1 LPSEVDVH
9 AASITSPNDAS
20 PIGAAEF
27 AALMARFEPFE
38 TRPRLAVAVSGG
50 ADSMA
55 LVLLARDWVAARGGG
70 LTALTVDHRL
80 RQAAAAEATQVGR
93 WLAERGIA
101 HGILVREDGDRAGGV
116 QAAARQARYRLLEGW
131 CRQAGVLHLLLGH
144 HREDQAE
151 TLLLRL
157 ARGSGLDGLAGM
169 ASLAEHAVCRLLR
182 PLLGIPRARLTT
194 TLQAAGQGW
203 IDDPSNRDAAY
214 ARVRIRDA
222 AAALGDVGLGAERL
236 AATAARLGRARA
248 ALEHG
253 VSALLARAAMVHPAG
268 FVRLDPA
275 PLLAAAEETGL
286 RALASVLA
294 MVGGEAYPP
303 RLERLER
310 LYGELAAGL
319 PGGGRTLAGCRIL
332 LRRGGILV
340 CREPAAM
347 ARPVVAPPGTTVA
360 WDNRFRLFLPPD
372 APSGL
377 VLGALGE
384 GAEMGPLA
392 LPAAVRAGLPALGD
406 EKSVVCV
413 PALGYVRGG
422 VAASW
427 LRSTTLLFRPTRPLS
442 GAGFTVV

>member
-1 LPSEVDVH
+1 MSQP
-9 AASITSPNDAS
+9 T

-27 AALMARFEPFE
+27 AALMAGFEPFE

-55 LVLLARDWVAARGGG
+55 LALLARDWAEARGGD

-80 RQAAAAEATQVGR
+80 REAAAAEAAQVGQ

-101 HGILVREDGDRAGGV
+101 HRILVREDGHGPGGV
-116 QAAARQARYRLLEGW
+116 QAAAREARYRLLEGW
-131 CRQAGVLHLLLGH
+131 CRKAGVLHLLVGH

-169 ASLAEHAVCRLLR
+169 AALAEHAACRVLR
-182 PLLGIPRARLTT
+182 PLLGVARARLTT
-194 TLQAAGQGW
+194 TVQAAGQRW
-203 IDDPSNRDAAY
+203 IDDPSNRDTAY
-214 ARVRIRDA
+214 ARVRIRQA
-222 AAALGDVGLGAERL
+222 EARLAEIGLGAEGL
-236 AATAARLGRARA
+236 AATATRLGRARA
-248 ALEHG
+248 ALERSVG
-253 VSALLARAAMVHPAG
+253 ALLARTAMIHPAG
-268 FVRLDPA
+268 FVRLDPPA
-275 PLLAAAEETGL
+275 LLAAAEETGL
-286 RALASVLA
+286 RALAAVLA

-310 LYGELAAGL
+310 LHGELVQSL
-319 PGGGRTLAGCRIL
+319 PGGGRTLGGCRIL
-332 LRRGGILV
+332 MRRGAILI

-347 ARPVVAPPGTTVA
+347 APAVAAPPGATVA

-377 VLGALGE
+377 VLGALG
-384 GAEMGPLA
+384 GVAVPGNPP

-427 LRSTTLLFRPTRPLS
+427 LRSTTLIFRPTRPLS

>member
-1 LPSEVDVH
+1 VDAVSASAMSEPTPV
-9 AASITSPNDAS
+9 A
-20 PIGAAEF
+20 AAEF
-27 AALMARFEPFE
+27 ARLMAPFEPFE
-38 TRPRLAVAVSGG
+38 ARPRLAVAVSGG

-55 LVLLARDWVAARGGG
+55 LALLAQRWAEARGGE

-80 RQAAAAEATQVGR
+80 REAAAGEAAQVGR
-93 WLAERGIA
+93 WLGQRGIT
-101 HGILVREDGDRAGGV
+101 HRILVREDGHPRGGV
-116 QAAARQARYRLLEGW
+116 QAAARDARYRLLESW
-131 CRQAGVLHLLLGH
+131 CREAGVLHLLVGH

-169 ASLAEHAVCRLLR
+169 AALAEHAACRLLR
-182 PLLGIPRARLTT
+182 PLLGTPRARMMT

-203 IDDPSNRDAAY
+203 IDDPSNRDTAH
-214 ARVRIRDA
+214 ARVRLRQAEARLAEI
-222 AAALGDVGLGAERL
+222 GLGAERL
-236 AATAARLGRARA
+236 AAAASRLGRARA
-248 ALEHG
+248 ALERSVG
-253 VSALLARAAMVHPAG
+253 ALLARAATIHPAG
-268 FVRLDPA
+268 FVRLDPD

-286 RALASVLA
+286 RALAAVLA

-310 LYGELAAGL
+310 LYGELVQSL
-319 PGGGRTLAGCRIL
+319 PGGGRTLGGCRIL
-332 LRRGGILV
+332 MRRGAILI

-347 ARPVVAPPGTTVA
+347 APPVAAPPGATVA

-372 APSGL
+372 AAPGL
-377 VLGALGE
+377 VLGALGRVAVP
-384 GAEMGPLA
+384 GNLA

-422 VAASW
+422 VATGW
-427 LRSTTLLFRPTRPLS
+427 LRSTTLHFRPTRPLS

>member
-1 LPSEVDVH
+1 LHAVSPS
-9 AASITSPNDAS
+9 STSNPT

-27 AALMARFEPFE
+27 AALMAGFEPFE
-38 TRPRLAVAVSGG
+38 ARPRLAVAVSGG

-55 LVLLARDWVAARGGG
+55 LVLLARDWAEARGGG

-80 RQAAAAEATQVGR
+80 RPAAAAEAAQVGR
-93 WLAERGIA
+93 WLAERGIV
-101 HGILVREDGDRAGGV
+101 HRILAREDDHGPGGV
-116 QAAARQARYRLLEGW
+116 QAAAREARYRLLEDW
-131 CRQAGVLHLLLGH
+131 CRKAGVLHLLVGH

-169 ASLAEHAVCRLLR
+169 AALVEHVACRLLR
-182 PLLGIPRARLTT
+182 PMLGVARARLSV

-203 IDDPSNRDAAY
+203 IDDPSNRDTAY
-214 ARVRIRDA
+214 ARVRIRQA
-222 AAALGDVGLGAERL
+222 EARLAEIGLGAERL
-236 AATAARLGRARA
+236 AATAARLGRTRA

-253 VSALLARAAMVHPAG
+253 VGALLAQAAMIHPAG
-268 FVRLDPA
+268 FVRLDPR
-275 PLLAAAEETGL
+275 PLLAAPEQTGL
-286 RALASVLA
+286 RALAAVLA

-303 RLERLER
+303 RFERLER
-310 LYGELAAGL
+310 LYGELVQSL
-319 PGGGRTLAGCRIL
+319 PGGGRTLGGCRIL
-332 LRRGGILV
+332 MRRGAILI

-347 ARPVVAPPGTTVA
+347 APPVAAPPGATVA
-360 WDNRFRLFLPPD
+360 WDNRFGLFLPPD
-372 APSGL
+372 APPGL
-377 VLGALGE
+377 VLGALG
-384 GAEMGPLA
+384 GVAVPGNLA

-422 VAASW
+422 VAAGW